1 MRRIGMAD
9 GKPDSPE
16 SKAGGN
22 RGRRRPGPTIDLKA
36 TEVAATEPVDAA
48 KDSAPE
54 SAPAEVV
61 VAPERAET
69 SAGEP
74 ESETTANAD
83 APADTV
89 SADEPAQ
96 KTSEPDAEIPPP
108 PPPSAGR
115 VWPMLGAAVGGGVVV
130 AIAMLLLL
138 LLWGIP
144 PRGGEANRQATQ
156 LATLESSVRD
166 LAGRIPAAAT
176 DVNKV
181 ASLTERVGKLEAA
194 GNAPR
199 PPPADPAFAGK
210 VAEAEKQV
218 AALTRE
224 LAALKQRADTN
235 AAAAEAA
242 QRTAAAAAAK
252 AETVQAADAQGAA
265 VDRRELSGL
274 GGRLT
279 KLESAAQALQ
289 AEIAQQ
295 KSALAQQQAAVAK
308 QGELQRNQRAVR
320 LAMVAELL
328 KATVANGE
336 RFRRELDAAKALAP
350 NKAPLA
356 PLEAFADTGIPSATV
371 LAQQLQA
378 ALPSMRRAAAP
389 KAATG
394 GGFLDRLQ
402 INAERLV
409 RIQPIEEKQG
419 DDVGAMLTRIDAK
432 ARRGD
437 IAGILA
443 ELKTLP
449 PAVRAPAESWIKTA
463 QSREAAI
470 EASRRFAAAH
480 VGALAGRTE

>member
-1 MRRIGMAD
+1 MAD
-9 GKPDSPE
+9 DKPDSPE

-36 TEVAATEPVDAA
+36 TEVAATEPPDAA
-48 KDSAPE
+48 KDPAPE
-54 SAPAEVV
+54 STPAEVV
-61 VAPERAET
+61 VAPDLAET
-69 SAGEP
+69 SVGEP
-74 ESETTANAD
+74 ESETAANAD
-83 APADTV
+83 APAETAA
-89 SADEPAQ
+89 ADEAAQ
-96 KTSEPDAEIPPP
+96 KKPSAPDAEMP

-115 VWPMLGAAVGGGVVV
+115 VWPMLGAAVGGGVIVV
-130 AIAMLLLL
+130 IAMLLLL

-166 LAGRIPAAAT
+166 LAGRIPAVAA

-199 PPPADPAFAGK
+199 SPAPDPAFAGK

-235 AAAAEAA
+235 AAAAETA

-252 AETVQAADAQGAA
+252 AETVQTADAQGAA

-289 AEIAQQ
+289 AEMAQQ

-320 LAMVAELL
+320 LAMVAEML

-350 NKAPLA
+350 DKAPLA
-356 PLEAFADTGIPSATV
+356 PLEAFADTGVPSAAV
-371 LAQQLQA
+371 LGQQLRA

-437 IAGILA
+437 IAGVLA

-463 QSREAAI
+463 QGREAAI